1 MARLSEDEIAL
12 VRSRSSIVD
21 VISHYISLSKKGR
34 NYVALCPFHDDHNP
48 SMSISEDKQ
57 IYKCFVCG
65 AGGNVFTFVSNYEKI
80 SFLEAVYKVAEYTG
94 ITLSAPLDKVNA
106 QHVDPHVAAL
116 YQLLKEMIQY
126 TQYELDTEDGI
137 KAKQYLHKRSLTDE
151 IIKKF
156 QIGYNPY
163 EDSVYQYL
171 HAKEFSD
178 ADMVEAG
185 VANLYGSKMMDRFSN
200 RVLIPIHDAHGNPV
214 GFTARRLDDRS
225 DEAKYINT
233 AETTIYHKGNLLF
246 NYHRVKEQ
254 VKNEKR
260 IFLVEGAM
268 DVLAFEKADIHTA
281 LATLGTACTREQ
293 LQLLKALH
301 APITICYDGDAAGQ
315 NATYKFAKQAMDAG
329 LVIDIVNNTTGL
341 DPDEIV
347 DTYGKEE
354 LRNLCDKT
362 ISYVDFLFSY
372 LQLRYNLENYT
383 QKKEYAVE
391 IAQAIAHV
399 QDTFEKKNY
408 YLRLKEL
415 SGFDMEIS
423 EETIEKKNPEK
434 RPYQKKQY
442 LLFPKSGRERA
453 EYEILAQMLVGIS
466 AAELFKEELGFF
478 KDDDSNKL
486 AMYII
491 DYYRTHDVISISELY
506 DQITQEKVRDLL
518 LSVAQWELAPLKVE
532 NDVLQEAIRKVKAC
546 ILQDKIQALNEKAKN
561 VNDPMGKAAIA
572 KQKNQLIAQ
581 RNELIQKEGSR

>member
-1 MARLSEDEIAL
+1 MARLSEQEIAL
-12 VRSRSSIVD
+12 VRSRASIVD
-21 VISHYISLSKKGR
+21 VLSHYISLNKKGR

-80 SFLEAVYKVAEYTG
+80 SFIEAVYKVAEYTG
-94 ITLSAPLDKVNA
+94 VTLSTPLEQANV
-106 QHVDPHVAAL
+106 QRMDPHIATL
-116 YQLLKEMIQY
+116 HRLLKEMIQY
-126 TQYELDTEDGI
+126 TQYELDTEEGAL
-137 KAKQYLHKRSLTDE
+137 AKRYLEKRLLNEE
-151 IIKKF
+151 IIKRF
-156 QIGYNPY
+156 QIGYNPH

-171 HAKEFSD
+171 HAKEFDD
-178 ADMVEAG
+178 ADMVEVG
-185 VANLYGSKMMDRFSN
+185 VANLFGARMMDRFAN
-200 RVLIPIHDAHGNPV
+200 RVVIPIHDAYGNPV

-225 DEAKYINT
+225 QEAKYINT

-254 VKNEKR
+254 VKQNNR
-260 IFLVEGAM
+260 VFLVEGAM

-281 LATLGTACTREQ
+281 LATLGTACTKEQ

-301 APITICYDGDAAGQ
+301 AVITVCYDGDAAGQ
-315 NATYKFAKQAMDAG
+315 NATYKFAKQAITAG
-329 LVIDIVNNTTGL
+329 LPIEIVNNTTGL

-354 LRNLCDKT
+354 LCRLCEKT

-372 LQLRYNLENYT
+372 LQKRYNLENYT
-383 QKKEYAVE
+383 QKKEYAME
-391 IAQAIAHV
+391 IAQVIAQVH
-399 QDTFEKKNY
+399 DSFERKNY

-415 SGFDMEIS
+415 SGFDMEVS
-423 EETIEKKNPEK
+423 EEKTQEKKEK
-434 RPYQKKQY
+434 EPYQKKQY
-442 LLFPKSGRERA
+442 LLLPKTGRERA
-453 EYEILAQMLVGIS
+453 EYEILSQMLIGVA

-491 DYYRTHDVISISELY
+491 DYYRTHDHISVSELY
-506 DQITQEKVRDLL
+506 DQIPQERVRDLL
-518 LSVAQWELAPLKVE
+518 LSVAQWELAPAVVKQ
-532 NDVLQEAIRKVKAC
+532 DVLQEAIRKVKAC

-561 VNDPMGKAAIA
+561 VSDPLGKAAIA
-572 KQKNQLIAQ
+572 KEKNQLIAQ